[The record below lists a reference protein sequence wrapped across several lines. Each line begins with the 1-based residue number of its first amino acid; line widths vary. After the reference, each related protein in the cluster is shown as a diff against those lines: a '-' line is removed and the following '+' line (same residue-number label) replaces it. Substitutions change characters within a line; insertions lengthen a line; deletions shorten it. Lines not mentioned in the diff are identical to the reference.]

1 MKDQQQS
8 DTALYRQHTDLSAMQ
23 IELLKRMSGCFPFI
37 ADLAHA
43 HLLLYLKT
51 TDEHTYMVM
60 KHHKPHTFFSQI
72 ELPEGGTLLPVKEE
86 PLVKYVFDKGKP
98 IHGRREWRLGNTL
111 DMYAYPIKEG
121 TDIIGVI
128 TLETSQGY
136 ATSSSYYQL
145 LDVAELLLQHAK
157 KQQQPELF
165 APIFAGTGIVIADKN
180 NRITYT
186 NMSATRIYRALGIY
200 HLIGCRLPDREIS
213 SMLHREIIDSSRP
226 FEKEM
231 QVGDLIL
238 LQRDIKLEEAGVLQR
253 RILLLADVTQVR
265 KKEREIKIKTA
276 VIQEIHHRVKNNLQ
290 TIASLLRLQ
299 GRRSKSPE
307 VKAALQESTNRILSM
322 AVAHEFLSQHDS
334 EEINVIEVTRNII
347 AQVVPNMVDSDFVLD
362 SKIEGPEVVL
372 PSQNASN
379 IAVIINEL
387 ILNSIEH
394 GFKDRNHGL
403 IGCRTAITEDGYDI
417 ELYDDGAGLP
427 ADFDPTKSKSLGLQI
442 INTLIRDD
450 MGGTFEMK
458 NDNGAHCILHIPKTV
473 LGGEKV

>member
-1 MKDQQQS
+1 MKNHHGT
-8 DTALYRQHTDLSAMQ
+8 DTALYRQHTDLTAMQ
-23 IELLKRMSGCFPFI
+23 IELLKRMSTCFAFI

-43 HLLLYLKT
+43 HLLLYLKQP
-51 TDEHTYMVM
+51 DGENYFVM
-60 KHHKPHTFFSQI
+60 KHHKPHTFFSQF
-72 ELPEGGTLLPVKEE
+72 ELPKAGSVIPVLEE
-86 PLVKYVFDKGKP
+86 PVVSMVFEKGKM
-98 IHGRREWRLGNTL
+98 IHGRREWRLGNIL
-111 DMYAYPIKEG
+111 DMYALPIKDG
-121 TDIIGVI
+121 ADIIGVV

-145 LDVAELLLQHAK
+145 LDMAELLLQYAK
-157 KQQQPELF
+157 RQQDPELF
-165 APIFAGTGIVIADKN
+165 SPIFAGTGIILADKN

-200 HLIGCRLPDREIS
+200 HLMGCRLPDRELS

-226 FEKEM
+226 FEKEI

-238 LQRDIKLEEAGVLQR
+238 LQRDIKLEEAGAMQR
-253 RILLLADVTQVR
+253 RILLLSDVTEVR

-322 AVAHEFLSQHDS
+322 AVVHEFLSQHDK
-334 EEINVIEVTRNII
+334 EEINVNEVTKGII
-347 AQVVPNMVDSDFVLD
+347 DRVVPNMVDSDFVLS
-362 SKIEGPEVVL
+362 SKIEGPEVIL

-394 GFKDRNHGL
+394 GFKERNHGT
-403 IGCRTAITEDGYDI
+403 IGFRSSISEDGYVI

-427 ADFDPTKSKSLGLQI
+427 DDFNIDQPKSLGLQI
-442 INTLIRDD
+442 ITTLVREDI
-450 MGGTFEMK
+450 GGTFEMK
-458 NDNGAHCILHIPKTV
+458 NDHGTHCVLRIPKV
-473 LGGEKV
+473 DLGGE